1 MYLIKLAI
9 FISTFLLTL
18 NVLAFANT
26 ENKNFDTYN
35 QTSSLIKV
43 ELNQEN
49 LLGPI
54 GTKDAGNSYTM
65 TSSALEVS
73 EVDFF
78 TKLCIY
84 LIIIMVYWLYW
95 LKNTPT

>member
-1 MYLIKLAI
+1 MYIIKIAI

-18 NVLAFANT
+18 NVLAFVNT
-26 ENKNFDTYN
+26 ENKKFDTYN

-49 LLGPI
+49 LLGSI
-54 GTKDAGNSYTM
+54 ETKDAGKSYTM
-65 TSSALEVS
+65 TSSALKVS

>member
-1 MYLIKLAI
+1 MYIIKMLI
-9 FISTFLLTL
+9 FISTFLFTL

-26 ENKNFDTYN
+26 ENTKFDTYN

-43 ELNQEN
+43 EFNQEN
-49 LLGPI
+49 LLDPS
-54 GTKDAGNSYTM
+54 GTKDVGNRYTM
-65 TSSALEVS
+65 TSSSLEVS